1 MKEYQNCEKDLE
13 ILQAKRNDIQKSLS
27 KLKIKGTAA
36 AARHQ
41 ARDFL
46 LFFQYFAKI
55 LFFVSIHFD
64 IFQQFRL
71 RQSELEN
78 ELDLLESEIGNL
90 CLKLRQ

>member
-1 MKEYQNCEKDLE
+1 LKEYQNCEKDLE

-41 ARDFL
+41 AR
-46 LFFQYFAKI
+46 
-55 LFFVSIHFD
+55 
-64 IFQQFRL
+64 L

-78 ELDLLESEIGNL
+78 ELDLVESEIGNL

>member
-41 ARDFL
+41 ARYFLFL
-46 LFFQYFAKI
+46 LLIFI
-55 LFFVSIHFD
+55 NFD
-64 IFQQFRL
+64 IFQNFRL

-78 ELDLLESEIGNL
+78 ELDLVESEIGNL

>member
-41 ARDFL
+41 ARYFL
-46 LFFQYFAKI
+46 LFFNF
-55 LFFVSIHFD
+55 IHFD

-78 ELDLLESEIGNL
+78 ELDLVESEIGNL

>member
-41 ARDFL
+41 ARYFL
-46 LFFQYFAKI
+46 LFLNF
-55 LFFVSIHFD
+55 IHFD

-78 ELDLLESEIGNL
+78 ELDLVESEIGNL